1 MVNRVTPREVH
12 PWLEKSLS
20 ARTELGFGKAIANLT
35 LEPPSPFDPQA
46 RRKPK
51 AGFLVVASLVT
62 AAAACFFYF
71 NFVG

>member
-12 PWLEKSLS
+12 AWLEESLS
-20 ARTELGFGKAIANLT
+20 ARTDLGFGKAIANLT
-35 LEPPSPFDPQA
+35 LQPPSPFDPQA

-51 AGFLVVASLVT
+51 AGFLVVALLVT
-62 AAAACFFYF
+62 AGAACFFYF